1 MFGATT
7 EFFFRHVLGIQQS
20 PGTRGFS
27 SIVFRPSVLLS
38 TQHLKVCSSLTSVN
52 GTLRRPHGDIHAGWV
67 CDAGASGAGGADAGA
82 AGGGGGGGVAYNVG
96 TPVGVDAVVYFPL
109 AAKDATTAIF
119 EGGKKVWDGATFV
132 GSAIPGLEGATV
144 SLDGNSIMF
153 RIKSGGYAFSS
164 LKPEVDK

>member
-38 TQHLKVCSSLTSVN
+38 TQYLKVCSSLKSVN

-67 CDAGASGAGGADAGA
+67 CDAGASGADTSGAGGGG
-82 AGGGGGGGVAYNVG
+82 GGGGGGGVAYNVG

-132 GSAIPGLEGATV
+132 GSAIPGLEGAAV
-144 SLDGNSIMF
+144 SLDGNSIII

-164 LKPEVDK
+164 LG